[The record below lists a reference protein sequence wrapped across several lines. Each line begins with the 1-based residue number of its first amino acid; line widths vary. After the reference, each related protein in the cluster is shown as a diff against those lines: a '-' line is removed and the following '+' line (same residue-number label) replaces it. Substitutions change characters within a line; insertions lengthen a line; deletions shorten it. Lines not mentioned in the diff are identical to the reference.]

1 MCYLGDNVS
10 SWRYSLV
17 ILKRDL
23 IFMGGRVEFVGV
35 PMKKGNERRWQKRK
49 RRELVQTFHGPRGGA
64 EKRALASSQSL
75 HPHFNIFL
83 YLSLRPSATTRWHRD
98 FLSTSR
104 PNCKQTVNNVL
115 ESLCTALRVSNK
127 IYAIL
132 FANFLI
138 TKLSRKSYQL

>member
-1 MCYLGDNVS
+1 MEVFARDRETWSHLHGRKS
-10 SWRYSLV
+10 GIRWRDTYSL
-17 ILKRDL
+17 
-23 IFMGGRVEFVGV
+23 

-49 RRELVQTFHGPRGGA
+49 RGELVQTFHGSPRGGV
-64 EKRALASSQSL
+64 EKRALASSRSL

-115 ESLCTALRVSNK
+115 VLAVLDEYRIKN
-127 IYAIL
+127 YAI
-132 FANFLI
+132 FFTNFLI
-138 TKLSRKSYQL
+138 IKF